1 MSTAEAKA
9 VLIKELAKYRGRSYR
24 ELSALVETPEAF
36 FVSAP
41 SGTQYQVEVE
51 GIWDDK
57 PNGLLRVHG
66 MIDGGGIDPRHPMV
80 ECFLI
85 APSGKLI
92 DVQESKP
99 AI

>member
-9 VLIKELAKYRGRSYR
+9 VLLKELAKYRGRSFR
-24 ELSALVETPEAF
+24 QLSSLVETPEAV

-41 SGTQYQVEVE
+41 SGTQYQLEFE

-57 PNGLLRVHG
+57 PNEVLRVHG
-66 MIDGGGIDPRHPMV
+66 MIDGGGIDARQPMV

-85 APSGKLI
+85 KPDGELI
-92 DVQESKP
+92 DV
-99 AI
+99 